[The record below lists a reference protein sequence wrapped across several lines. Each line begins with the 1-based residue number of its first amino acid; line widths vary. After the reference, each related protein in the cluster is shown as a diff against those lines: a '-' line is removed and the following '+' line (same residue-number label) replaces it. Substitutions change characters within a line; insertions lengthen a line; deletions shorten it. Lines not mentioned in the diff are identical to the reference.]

1 MRYIIF
7 TLAVC
12 MMGCA
17 ALESVETNMI
27 AHHEELCYAETIGMS
42 DYDSEIQFDE
52 CMTRE

>member
-7 TLAVC
+7 ALIVA
-12 MMGCA
+12 MLGCS
-17 ALESVETNMI
+17 ALESVDANML